1 MNRDEY
7 NQFVLNQ
14 VDHEGSY
21 RHVECPNCQSD
32 AVRHDFESCH
42 TGAVNKHHI
51 IECDECGFHEC
62 DQDWCATCEQ
72 DLSAD
77 YEEYKDLERQGN
89 TDRLDELSTQAL
101 KNACT
106 SINPV
111 VMTEIKQTLQS
122 GNIEFDSFC
131 CFLFTRERLNRDN
144 FLGCLIEVI
153 LRKRFKAEPL

>member
-1 MNRDEY
+1 MNREEY
-7 NQFVLNQ
+7 NQCVRDQ

-21 RHVECPNCQSD
+21 RHVECPRCQ
-32 AVRHDFESCH
+32 AHAIRNDFEACH
-42 TGAVNKHHI
+42 TGAVNQHYKI
-51 IECDECGFHEC
+51 DCATCGYHEC

-77 YEEYKDLERQGN
+77 YEDEEYKDLERQGN

-111 VMTEIKQTLQS
+111 VMTEIKQTPDRA
-122 GNIEFDSFC
+122 G
-131 CFLFTRERLNRDN
+131 
-144 FLGCLIEVI
+144 
-153 LRKRFKAEPL
+153 